1 MSFLTQATNWIVAAA
16 LWLGVVVAIAGVIGI
31 VVRRAVIKSRKAQ
44 AVLEPH
50 AVLDWCA
57 DHGHSYQVHDT
68 GLACGICGN
77 FVARH
82 EGEQYGPPQEG
93 FVDRRRQERYA
104 A

>member
-1 MSFLTQATNWIVAAA
+1 MSFLTQATDFIVAAA
-16 LWLGVVVAIAGVIGI
+16 LWIGLVLAIAGVIAI

-44 AVLEPH
+44 TVLEPH

-57 DHGHSYQVHDT
+57 DHGHSYQVHDS
-68 GLACGICGN
+68 GLVCGVCGN
-77 FVARH
+77 YVARR

-93 FVDRRRQERYA
+93 VIDRRRQDRYA